1 MNLINADIKPGMMC
15 QDTIINNR
23 LDISICL
30 DTGASAS
37 CIREE
42 VYRKLKIGK
51 PLTHAKIKVT
61 GIGESSIRN
70 RPISLGKV
78 KLKLQFKG
86 KKGILEHEFIVLRN
100 LIPPILIGND
110 FLRKFKATIDCGSNK
125 LTYQLL
131 NSKEVLET
139 DLRTVRNYANEEGE
153 VIYLTDHTAFL
164 VDMEGDNSHK
174 AGESSKLKRMKEDN
188 SQKGRESSKSR
199 RKKEDNSQREIESS
213 KQERI
218 EEDNSHKAGESSK
231 LKRTKEENSQKGR
244 ESSKP
249 KRKKED
255 NSQREI
261 QSSKQKRMEV
271 DNSHKTR
278 KSFGREN
285 REENNLHRIEDSCK
299 TEEMEEDK
307 HRKTKE
313 SSETEN
319 TGEDYSRKTRPSKKE
334 NKGKSYLQKGKGSFK
349 KHGRKAKY
357 GRKSNKTKHQYKG
370 ENKEEKKRSFSK
382 EEKMEV
388 NTEKEEAKENV
399 ELMEESSEEEAPFKE
414 EKEKEN
420 SDSAMENDINMA
432 QTENTENESS
442 DTEMEGADAES
453 RSSDME
459 MECPDIECRSPN
471 TETYTGRY
479 GCNECQEL
487 PIKGDRFHCNTCD
500 DYDLC
505 QKCHTEGVH
514 GQHAKTR
521 MPMTVKEYAVI
532 LTENLEIPGKVD
544 YHIKCDSEETWDFKI
559 AKLKVFGFKPEQ
571 IQMRAIIEDENK
583 PGHVIIS
590 IRNSATQTAIIPVG
604 AKLGTTHGIDNLKV
618 VENCKNCVELV
629 ELTEVS
635 IMEIE
640 ENQSEVCPDYSCN
653 APSVSWYYSD

>member
-174 AGESSKLKRMKEDN
+174 AGESSKLKR
-188 SQKGRESSKSR
+188 
-199 RKKEDNSQREIESS
+199 
-213 KQERI
+213 
-218 EEDNSHKAGESSK
+218 
-231 LKRTKEENSQKGR
+231 TKEENSQKGR

-370 ENKEEKKRSFSK
+370 ENKEAKKRSFSK

-399 ELMEESSEEEAPFKE
+399 ELMEEGSEEEAPFKE

-442 DTEMEGADAES
+442 DAEMEGADAES

-618 VENCKNCVELV
+618 VEDCKNCVELV

>member
-78 KLKLQFKG
+78 RLKLQFKG
-86 KKGILEHEFIVLRN
+86 RKGVLEHEFIVLRN

-139 DLRTVRNYANEEGE
+139 DLRTVRNYASEEGE

-164 VDMEGDNSHK
+164 VDMEEDNSHK
-174 AGESSKLKRMKEDN
+174 VRESPKLKRTKEDN
-188 SQKGRESSKSR
+188 SQKGRESSKPK
-199 RKKEDNSQREIESS
+199 RKKEDNPQREVESS
-213 KQERI
+213 KQERM
-218 EEDNSHKAGESSK
+218 EEDNSYKAGESSK

-249 KRKKED
+249 EREKED
-255 NSQREI
+255 NPQEEI
-261 QSSKQKRMEV
+261 QSSKQKRMEM

-278 KSFGREN
+278 KSSGRES
-285 REENNLHRIEDSCK
+285 REENNLHRIEDPCK

-307 HRKTKE
+307 YKE
-313 SSETEN
+313 TEGSSEAEN
-319 TGEDYSRKTRPSKKE
+319 IGEDYSRKTRPSKKE
-334 NKGKSYLQKGKGSFK
+334 NKGKSYLQKGKGSSK
-349 KHGRKAKY
+349 KRGRRSKY

-370 ENKEEKKRSFSK
+370 ENKEAKRRSFS

-388 NTEKEEAKENV
+388 NMEKEEAKENV
-399 ELMEESSEEEAPFKE
+399 ELMEEDSEEEESFKE
-414 EKEKEN
+414 EKEKED
-420 SDSAMENDINMA
+420 SDSAMEDDINMA

-442 DTEMEGADAES
+442 DTEMEASNVES
-453 RSSDME
+453 RSSDTE
-459 MECPDIECRSPN
+459 MESPDTECRNSN

-505 QKCHTEGVH
+505 YKCHTEGVH
-514 GQHAKTR
+514 DQHTKTR

-532 LTENLEIPGKVD
+532 LTDNLEIPGKVD
-544 YHIKCDSEETWDFKI
+544 YHITCNSEDTWDFKI

-590 IRNSATQTAIIPVG
+590 IKNSARQTAIIPVG

-618 VENCKNCVELV
+618 VEDCKNCVELI

>member
-188 SQKGRESSKSR
+188 SQKGRESSESR
-199 RKKEDNSQREIESS
+199 RKKEDNSQREIE
-213 KQERI
+213 
-218 EEDNSHKAGESSK
+218 
-231 LKRTKEENSQKGR
+231 
-244 ESSKP
+244 
-249 KRKKED
+249 
-255 NSQREI
+255 
-261 QSSKQKRMEV
+261 SSKQKRMEV

-399 ELMEESSEEEAPFKE
+399 ELMEEGSEEEAPFKE

-442 DTEMEGADAES
+442 DTEMEGSDAES

-618 VENCKNCVELV
+618 VEDCKNCVELV

>member
-174 AGESSKLKRMKEDN
+174 AGESSKLKR
-188 SQKGRESSKSR
+188 
-199 RKKEDNSQREIESS
+199 
-213 KQERI
+213 
-218 EEDNSHKAGESSK
+218 
-231 LKRTKEENSQKGR
+231 TKEENSQKGR

-249 KRKKED
+249 KRKKEY

-370 ENKEEKKRSFSK
+370 ENKEAKKRSFSK

-399 ELMEESSEEEAPFKE
+399 ELMEEGSEEEAPFKE

-442 DTEMEGADAES
+442 DAEMEGADAES

-618 VENCKNCVELV
+618 VEDCKNCVELV

>member
-174 AGESSKLKRMKEDN
+174 AGESSKLKR
-188 SQKGRESSKSR
+188 
-199 RKKEDNSQREIESS
+199 
-213 KQERI
+213 
-218 EEDNSHKAGESSK
+218 
-231 LKRTKEENSQKGR
+231 TKEENSQKGR

-255 NSQREI
+255 NSHREI

-370 ENKEEKKRSFSK
+370 ENKEAKKRSFSK

-442 DTEMEGADAES
+442 DTEMEGSDAES

-544 YHIKCDSEETWDFKI
+544 YHITCNSEETWDFKI

-618 VENCKNCVELV
+618 VENCKNSVELV

>member
-174 AGESSKLKRMKEDN
+174 AGESSKLKR
-188 SQKGRESSKSR
+188 
-199 RKKEDNSQREIESS
+199 
-213 KQERI
+213 
-218 EEDNSHKAGESSK
+218 
-231 LKRTKEENSQKGR
+231 TKEENSQKGR

-255 NSQREI
+255 NSHREI

-370 ENKEEKKRSFSK
+370 ENKEAKKRSFSK

-442 DTEMEGADAES
+442 DTEMEGSDAES
-453 RSSDME
+453 RSSDTE

-544 YHIKCDSEETWDFKI
+544 YHITCNSEETWDFKI

-618 VENCKNCVELV
+618 VENCKNSVELV

>member
-78 KLKLQFKG
+78 RLKLQFKG
-86 KKGILEHEFIVLRN
+86 RKGILEHEFIVLRN

-139 DLRTVRNYANEEGE
+139 DLRTVRNYASEEGE

-164 VDMEGDNSHK
+164 VDMEEDNSHK
-174 AGESSKLKRMKEDN
+174 VRESPKLKRTKEEN
-188 SQKGRESSKSR
+188 SQKGRESSKPKK
-199 RKKEDNSQREIESS
+199 KKEDNPQKEVESS
-213 KQERI
+213 KQERM
-218 EEDNSHKAGESSK
+218 EEDNSYKAGESSK

-249 KRKKED
+249 EREKED
-255 NSQREI
+255 NPQEEI
-261 QSSKQKRMEV
+261 QSSKQKRMEM
-271 DNSHKTR
+271 DDSHKTR
-278 KSFGREN
+278 KSSGRES
-285 REENNLHRIEDSCK
+285 REENNLHRIEDPCK

-307 HRKTKE
+307 YKKTE
-313 SSETEN
+313 GSSETEN
-319 TGEDYSRKTRPSKKE
+319 IGEDYSRKTRPSKKE
-334 NKGKSYLQKGKGSFK
+334 NKGKSYLQKGKGSSK
-349 KHGRKAKY
+349 KRGRRSKY

-370 ENKEEKKRSFSK
+370 ENKEAKRRSFS

-388 NTEKEEAKENV
+388 NMEKEEAKENV
-399 ELMEESSEEEAPFKE
+399 ELMEEDSEEEESFKE
-414 EKEKEN
+414 EKEKED
-420 SDSAMENDINMA
+420 SDSAMEDDINMA

-442 DTEMEGADAES
+442 DTEMEASNVES
-453 RSSDME
+453 RSSDTE
-459 MECPDIECRSPN
+459 MESPDTECRNSN

-505 QKCHTEGVH
+505 HKCHTEGVH
-514 GQHAKTR
+514 DQHAKTR

-532 LTENLEIPGKVD
+532 LTDNLEIPGKVD
-544 YHIKCDSEETWDFKI
+544 YHITCNSEDTWDFKI

-590 IRNSATQTAIIPVG
+590 IKNTARQTAIIPVG

-618 VENCKNCVELV
+618 VEDCKNCVELV

>member
-1 MNLINADIKPGMMC
+1 
-15 QDTIINNR
+15 
-23 LDISICL
+23 
-30 DTGASAS
+30 
-37 CIREE
+37 
-42 VYRKLKIGK
+42 
-51 PLTHAKIKVT
+51 
-61 GIGESSIRN
+61 
-70 RPISLGKV
+70 
-78 KLKLQFKG
+78 
-86 KKGILEHEFIVLRN
+86 
-100 LIPPILIGND
+100 
-110 FLRKFKATIDCGSNK
+110 
-125 LTYQLL
+125 
-131 NSKEVLET
+131 
-139 DLRTVRNYANEEGE
+139 
-153 VIYLTDHTAFL
+153 
-164 VDMEGDNSHK
+164 
-174 AGESSKLKRMKEDN
+174 
-188 SQKGRESSKSR
+188 
-199 RKKEDNSQREIESS
+199 
-213 KQERI
+213 
-218 EEDNSHKAGESSK
+218 
-231 LKRTKEENSQKGR
+231 
-244 ESSKP
+244 
-249 KRKKED
+249 
-255 NSQREI
+255 
-261 QSSKQKRMEV
+261 
-271 DNSHKTR
+271 
-278 KSFGREN
+278 
-285 REENNLHRIEDSCK
+285 
-299 TEEMEEDK
+299 MEEDK

-370 ENKEEKKRSFSK
+370 ENKEAKKRSFSK

-399 ELMEESSEEEAPFKE
+399 ELMEEGSEEEAPFKE

-618 VENCKNCVELV
+618 VEDCKNCVELV

-653 APSVSWYYSD
+653 PPSVSWYYSDQ

>member
-174 AGESSKLKRMKEDN
+174 AGESSKLKR
-188 SQKGRESSKSR
+188 
-199 RKKEDNSQREIESS
+199 
-213 KQERI
+213 
-218 EEDNSHKAGESSK
+218 
-231 LKRTKEENSQKGR
+231 TKEENSQKGR

-255 NSQREI
+255 NSHREI

-370 ENKEEKKRSFSK
+370 ENKEAKKRSFSK

-399 ELMEESSEEEAPFKE
+399 ELMEEGSEEEAPFKE

-442 DTEMEGADAES
+442 DTEMEGSDAES
-453 RSSDME
+453 RSSDTE
-459 MECPDIECRSPN
+459 MERPDIECRSPN

-544 YHIKCDSEETWDFKI
+544 YHIKCDSDETWDFKI

-618 VENCKNCVELV
+618 VENCKNSVELV

-653 APSVSWYYSD
+653 PPSVSWYYSD

>member
-164 VDMEGDNSHK
+164 VDMK
-174 AGESSKLKRMKEDN
+174 
-188 SQKGRESSKSR
+188 
-199 RKKEDNSQREIESS
+199 
-213 KQERI
+213 
-218 EEDNSHKAGESSK
+218 EDNSHKAGESSK

-255 NSQREI
+255 NSHREI

-299 TEEMEEDK
+299 TEEMEEDT

-370 ENKEEKKRSFSK
+370 ENKEAKKRSFSK

-442 DTEMEGADAES
+442 DAEMEGADAES

-544 YHIKCDSEETWDFKI
+544 YHIKCNSEETWDFKI

-618 VENCKNCVELV
+618 VEDCKNSVELV

>member
-78 KLKLQFKG
+78 RLKLQFKG
-86 KKGILEHEFIVLRN
+86 RKGILEHEFIVLRN

-139 DLRTVRNYANEEGE
+139 DLRTVRNYASEEGE

-164 VDMEGDNSHK
+164 VDMEEDNSHK
-174 AGESSKLKRMKEDN
+174 VRESPKLKRTKEDN
-188 SQKGRESSKSR
+188 SQKGRESSKPK
-199 RKKEDNSQREIESS
+199 RKKEDNPQREVESS
-213 KQERI
+213 KQERM
-218 EEDNSHKAGESSK
+218 EEDNSYKAGESSK

-249 KRKKED
+249 EREKED
-255 NSQREI
+255 NPQEEI
-261 QSSKQKRMEV
+261 QSSKQKRMEM

-278 KSFGREN
+278 KSSGREN
-285 REENNLHRIEDSCK
+285 REESNLHRIEDSCK

-307 HRKTKE
+307 YKKTE
-313 SSETEN
+313 GSSETEN
-319 TGEDYSRKTRPSKKE
+319 IGEDYSRKMRPSKKE
-334 NKGKSYLQKGKGSFK
+334 NKGKSYLQKGKGSSK
-349 KHGRKAKY
+349 KRGRKSKY

-370 ENKEEKKRSFSK
+370 ENKEAKRRSFS

-388 NTEKEEAKENV
+388 NMEKEEAKENV
-399 ELMEESSEEEAPFKE
+399 ELMEEDSEEEESFKE
-414 EKEKEN
+414 EKEKED
-420 SDSAMENDINMA
+420 SDSAMEDDINMA

-442 DTEMEGADAES
+442 DTEMEASNVES
-453 RSSDME
+453 RSSDTE
-459 MECPDIECRSPN
+459 MESPDTECRNPN

-505 QKCHTEGVH
+505 HKCHTEGVH
-514 GQHAKTR
+514 DQHTKTR

-532 LTENLEIPGKVD
+532 LTDNLEIPGKVD
-544 YHIKCDSEETWDFKI
+544 YHITCNSEDTWDFKI

-590 IRNSATQTAIIPVG
+590 IKNSARQTAIIPVG

-618 VENCKNCVELV
+618 VEDCKNCVELV

>member
-174 AGESSKLKRMKEDN
+174 AGESSKLKR
-188 SQKGRESSKSR
+188 
-199 RKKEDNSQREIESS
+199 
-213 KQERI
+213 
-218 EEDNSHKAGESSK
+218 
-231 LKRTKEENSQKGR
+231 TKEENSQKGR

-370 ENKEEKKRSFSK
+370 ENKEAKKRSFSK

-442 DTEMEGADAES
+442 DTEMEGSDAES
-453 RSSDME
+453 RSSDTE
-459 MECPDIECRSPN
+459 MERPDIECRSPN

-544 YHIKCDSEETWDFKI
+544 YHIKCDSDETWDFKI

-618 VENCKNCVELV
+618 VENCKNSVELV

>member
-174 AGESSKLKRMKEDN
+174 AGESSKLKR
-188 SQKGRESSKSR
+188 
-199 RKKEDNSQREIESS
+199 
-213 KQERI
+213 
-218 EEDNSHKAGESSK
+218 
-231 LKRTKEENSQKGR
+231 TKEENSQKGR

-370 ENKEEKKRSFSK
+370 ENKEAKKRSFSK

-544 YHIKCDSEETWDFKI
+544 YHIKCDSEETWNFKI

-618 VENCKNCVELV
+618 VEDCKNCVELV

-653 APSVSWYYSD
+653 PPSVSWYYSD